1 MKISKTIF
9 LTVLLA
15 LLLCSISSVASAY
28 TYNREAAATYAY
40 NNALKDVPNSAYF
53 QNAGGDCTN
62 FASHCL
68 KAGGWVY
75 SVDKYVPT
83 YKAYKSDLSWYFYS
97 TSPGCKSYSWGGAQN
112 MYNFLSKSGRATAV
126 SVTYN
131 LGKLEKGD
139 IIQSDTGVNGKFN
152 GWDHTMVVSDK
163 RNGILY
169 LSYHNDNVRDISFDA
184 MKAKMESQANG
195 QPVRYIGWHIKDTYS
210 NSYSY

>member
-1 MKISKTIF
+1 MIACKRTLTI
-9 LTVLLA
+9 VLLV
-15 LLLCSISSVASAY
+15 LLCFGVLPAAAY
-28 TYNREAAATYAY
+28 TYDREAAATYAY
-40 NNALKDVPNSAYF
+40 NNALIDVPNSAYF

-68 KAGGWVY
+68 KAGGWVH

-83 YKAYKSDLSWYFYS
+83 YSAYKSDLSWFFYS
-97 TSPGCKSYSWGGAQN
+97 TAPGCKSYSWGGAQN
-112 MYNFLSKSGRATAV
+112 MYNFLSKSGRAVAV

-131 LGKLEKGD
+131 LDKLQKGD
-139 IIQSDTGVNGKFN
+139 IVQSDTGKDGKFN

-163 RNGILY
+163 RNGIIY
-169 LSYHNDNVRDISFDA
+169 LSYHNENRRDISFDE
-184 MKAKMESQANG
+184 MKQRMTSQANG